1 MILKKYFILQR
12 LAEIAHSLLKVSPY
26 DPESMGCRGLQRY
39 MTQVLPAADWADDAL
54 RPALIMILRRL
65 DKVFLKIAKK
75 PSIRV
80 RFSTCFYHRQI
91 YQFITLLKNLSGFA
105 RVPLRLSTASTILH
119 LFK

>member
-1 MILKKYFILQR
+1 M
-12 LAEIAHSLLKVSPY
+12 SPY
-26 DPESMGCRGLQRY
+26 DPESMGCRGLERY

-80 RFSTCFYHRQI
+80 SLEQLFNKLQNYFYDKV
-91 YQFITLLKNLSGFA
+91 LKCKQSL
-105 RVPLRLSTASTILH
+105 
-119 LFK
+119 